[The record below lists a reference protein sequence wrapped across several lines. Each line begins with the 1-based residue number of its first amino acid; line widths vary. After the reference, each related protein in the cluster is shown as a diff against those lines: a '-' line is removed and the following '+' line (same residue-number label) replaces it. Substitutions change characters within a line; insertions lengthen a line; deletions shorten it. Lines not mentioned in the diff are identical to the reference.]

1 MTQSLTE
8 RLQEREAETRA
19 RIDSLTASELQRLGA
34 SLRSESDA
42 ALASIRS
49 VTAES
54 AASVTALFARDTSR
68 LRRFWPWIVGTVVV
82 SWATSLVLLG
92 LLLWHWMSPPSTAT
106 LLSGAGVDP
115 VFTAEG
121 RTYLLLPQG
130 SQALRCQQ
138 GRGPWVPCVAL
149 PMQAQSTAPSLER
162 TLQEQEQAEEA
173 EAQGV
178 APHESGRLLWPPAA
192 RPMTR
197 PAVPPGTQTGTQR
210 GQEG

>member
-8 RLQEREAETRA
+8 RLAEQLEEQRA
-19 RIDSLTASELQRLGA
+19 AIESVTASELQKLGA
-34 SLRSESDA
+34 NLGTELSA
-42 ALASIRS
+42 VLASTGS
-49 VTAES
+49 AMAES
-54 AASVTALFARDTSR
+54 VARTTASITRDLER
-68 LRRFWPWIVGTVVV
+68 LRRVGRWWAGALVLSWVTIV
-82 SWATSLVLLG
+82 ALLG
-92 LLLWHWMSPPSTAT
+92 LLLWHWMSPPSTAA

-115 VFTAEG
+115 VFSAEG

-138 GRGPWVPCVAL
+138 GRGQWVPCVAL

-178 APHESGRLLWPPAA
+178 APRESGRLLWPPAA
-192 RPMTR
+192 RPQTR
-197 PAVPPGTQTGTQR
+197 PETQP